1 MTNGGYSLVL
11 NPPPMRQPHSGLR
24 PASYLATYVFR
35 VHYNGEPLKP
45 NGEFVEGLTLSSA
58 WEMARRISAESGT
71 YLGCFTIS
79 KELLQ

>member
-1 MTNGGYSLVL
+1 MNYSIVL
-11 NPPPMRQPHSGLR
+11 NPPPPRRPPHSGLR

-58 WEMARRISAESGT
+58 WEMARLIAEAAGT
-71 YLGCFTIS
+71 ELSCFSIS
-79 KELLQ
+79 KEILT